1 MRRSTL
7 MVIIK
12 LFATLVDRFL
22 FTISFIMGVQLPE
35 FIVQYTQRL
44 SGHLNEARYQ
54 LQQFQLIADNHFQ
67 GDLAM
72 MIKRYQEN
80 TEASI
85 IETGDLIASTK
96 ERITLLEQ
104 HLTDMTQKDLVNRL
118 YAFVTEYDF
127 AMAQATVQQ
136 FQLAIP
142 LNYPALSTGAIVA
155 LILLLTYKSI
165 TAFARRLYRKSNHNK
180 WVH

>member
-1 MRRSTL
+1 M
-7 MVIIK
+7 IIVK
-12 LFATLVDRFL
+12 LFATLIDRCL
-22 FTISFIMGVQLPE
+22 FTISFIFGVQLPE

-44 SGHLNEARYQ
+44 SGHINEARFQ

-67 GDLAM
+67 GDLVM
-72 MIKRYQEN
+72 MVKRYQGN

-85 IETGDLIASTK
+85 VETGNLIIALQ
-96 ERITLLEQ
+96 ERIILLEQ
-104 HLTDMTQKDLVNRL
+104 HLANMTQAELTKRL

-127 AMAQATVQQ
+127 AMAQATIQQ

-142 LNYPALSTGAIVA
+142 LNYAALTTGIIIA
-155 LILLLTYKSI
+155 LILLAIDKTIIALMK
-165 TAFARRLYRKSNHNK
+165 RLYKKSNHNK